1 MDDPINVPERIIL
14 CVDVCGEV
22 DSLEFAGN
30 KKSPTRLDAI
40 KNGLRLFVQ
49 AKLRINPQHQF
60 GLMLLTTVAEWYCEP
75 SSDAE
80 LLVRKIN
87 ALHSVG
93 AECAECN
100 LSTVF
105 DLLLAKFADLSAP
118 IDAQPS
124 VAAAAAGTSD
134 AAAAGAV
141 ATRVVLFYARSSVV
155 PQYDGA
161 SVARLLQPPHE
172 RVTVDGVYVHAKPS
186 ASNRPQQV
194 YDALTEL
201 EGSRSYFFENSISLK
216 KFNTSLTQL
225 LAHPL
230 QRPEQN
236 LFKSRLSL
244 A

>member
-105 DLLLAKFADLSAP
+105 DLLCV
-118 IDAQPS
+118 DAS
-124 VAAAAAGTSD
+124 S
-134 AAAAGAV
+134 AV
-141 ATRVVLFYARSSVV
+141 AVAIDPDLN
-155 PQYDGA
+155 
-161 SVARLLQPPHE
+161 VARLL
-172 RVTVDGVYVHAKPS
+172 
-186 ASNRPQQV
+186 
-194 YDALTEL
+194 DAFVVRACLCA
-201 EGSRSYFFENSISLK
+201 RCV
-216 KFNTSLTQL
+216 
-225 LAHPL
+225 P
-230 QRPEQN
+230 
-236 LFKSRLSL
+236 
-244 A
+244 